1 MKTALWLTSTFS
13 LTYLFLLLMLDQWL
27 VPLAIIGVI
36 IAVNFAISRL
46 IDWNGTD
53 RMNED
58 QQGA

>member
-58 QQGA
+58 QQGT

>member
-27 VPLAIIGVI
+27 VPLVIIGLI
-36 IAVNFAISRL
+36 IAVNFAVSHF

-58 QQGA
+58 QQGT

>member
-1 MKTALWLTSTFS
+1 MKTALWLTSAFS

-58 QQGA
+58 QQGT